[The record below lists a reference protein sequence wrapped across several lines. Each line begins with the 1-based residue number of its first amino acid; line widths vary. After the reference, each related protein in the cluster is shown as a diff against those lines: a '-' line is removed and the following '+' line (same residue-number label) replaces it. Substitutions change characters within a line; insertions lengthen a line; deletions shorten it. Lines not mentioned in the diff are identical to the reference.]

1 MKTGHDVEAGE
12 NLYFLFLGVLFVRTG
27 GGFSPRVAHES
38 RELN

>member
-1 MKTGHDVEAGE
+1 LKPGKISIFV
-12 NLYFLFLGVLFVRTG
+12 FCFLGVLFVRTG